1 MSQQI
6 NLLDPQLVKPKVSLN
21 ALMLVAV
28 IGGVGMCMLAYAVW
42 TGQQLSELER
52 EQQAVSSRL
61 AQARAQ
67 LDQAVQARTP
77 RAPSKALEEELARA
91 EAALAHQRD
100 ILALLDGE
108 GTGQAQGYFA
118 YLQVFARKRLPGLWL
133 TGFTL
138 DAATGKLTIE
148 GKAMQPELVPQYI
161 TLLGEEPLLSGRQFS
176 ALQMESQKT
185 PSGKEAAAPADA
197 GSVEFKLQS
206 MELHAALQA
215 PVTTE
220 VRP

>member
-1 MSQQI
+1 MSG
-6 NLLDPQLVKPKVSLN
+6 K
-21 ALMLVAV
+21 
-28 IGGVGMCMLAYAVW
+28 
-42 TGQQLSELER
+42 
-52 EQQAVSSRL
+52 L

-67 LDQAVQARTP
+67 LDQAVQARTL

-176 ALQMESQKT
+176 ALQMESQKAT
-185 PSGKEAAAPADA
+185 SGKEAADPADA

>member
-1 MSQQI
+1 MSG
-6 NLLDPQLVKPKVSLN
+6 K
-21 ALMLVAV
+21 
-28 IGGVGMCMLAYAVW
+28 
-42 TGQQLSELER
+42 
-52 EQQAVSSRL
+52 L

-108 GTGQAQGYFA
+108 GSGQAQGYFA

-161 TLLGEEPLLSGRQFS
+161 ALLGEESLLSGRQFS
-176 ALQMESQKT
+176 ALQMESQKQ
-185 PSGKEAAAPADA
+185 PSGKDTAAPTDA
-197 GSVEFKLQS
+197 GSVDFKLQS
-206 MELHAALQA
+206 MELQAVPHAPMA
-215 PVTTE
+215 TE